1 MAIIPLG
8 STNLINGNPTASPN
22 DMWFQEGIVTVPEP
36 ATIALVG
43 LSSLLAFVF
52 KRRPK
57 LPVLLFAS
65 VLLTVQ
71 TLSADAAPDSVV
83 QTTADAAGLTLVSA
97 NTVP

>member
-1 MAIIPLG
+1 
-8 STNLINGNPTASPN
+8 
-22 DMWFQEGIVTVPEP
+22 MWFQEGIVTVPEP